1 MELRYVGGVYAG
13 NIKPTP
19 FLCLTLK
26 MLQIQPQK
34 DIIIEFIRNEDF
46 KYVRALGAYYMRLTG
61 TSLDCYKY
69 LEPLLND
76 FRKIRTQDR
85 DGKYH
90 LSHMDEF
97 VDQLLREERVCDV
110 QLPRLQVCLQFSQ
123 IFFSD
128 FDLIM
133 LFQKRHVLEENNE
146 LEPRVSLL
154 EADDF
159 DLDDDEDEVDEDF
172 EEKKKLAEMIDKA
185 KQASKEGKT

>member
-34 DIIIEFIRNEDF
+34 DIVIEFIRNEDF

-69 LEPLLND
+69 LEPLLD
-76 FRKIRTQDR
+76 DYRKIRIRDR
-85 DGKYH
+85 NGQYH

-97 VDQLLREERVCDV
+97 VDQLLREDRVADI
-110 QLPRLQVCLQFSQ
+110 QLPRLQVKIDTYVVLSKSI
-123 IFFSD
+123 IFN
-128 FDLIM
+128 LY
-133 LFQKRHVLEENNE
+133 
-146 LEPRVSLL
+146 SLG
-154 EADDF
+154 
-159 DLDDDEDEVDEDF
+159 LD
-172 EEKKKLAEMIDKA
+172 
-185 KQASKEGKT
+185 

>member
-34 DIIIEFIRNEDF
+34 DIVIEFIRNEDF

-69 LEPLLND
+69 LEPLLD
-76 FRKIRTQDR
+76 DYRKIRIRDR
-85 DGKYH
+85 NGQYH

-97 VDQLLREERVCDV
+97 VDQLLREDRVADI
-110 QLPRLQVCLQFSQ
+110 QLPRLQVKIDTGFLLILAVVTQ
-123 IFFSD
+123 IAITVPIF
-128 FDLIM
+128 
-133 LFQKRHVLEENNE
+133 ENIDRI
-146 LEPRVSLL
+146 LY
-154 EADDF
+154 
-159 DLDDDEDEVDEDF
+159 
-172 EEKKKLAEMIDKA
+172 KKLFSFLFYRSGMF
-185 KQASKEGKT
+185 

>member
-34 DIIIEFIRNEDF
+34 DIVIEFIRNEDF

-69 LEPLLND
+69 LEPLLD
-76 FRKIRTQDR
+76 DYRKIRIRDR
-85 DGKYH
+85 NGQYH

-97 VDQLLREERVCDV
+97 VDQLLREDRVADI
-110 QLPRLQVCLQFSQ
+110 QLPRLQV
-123 IFFSD
+123 
-128 FDLIM
+128 
-133 LFQKRHVLEENNE
+133 
-146 LEPRVSLL
+146 
-154 EADDF
+154 
-159 DLDDDEDEVDEDF
+159 
-172 EEKKKLAEMIDKA
+172 
-185 KQASKEGKT
+185 KTNL